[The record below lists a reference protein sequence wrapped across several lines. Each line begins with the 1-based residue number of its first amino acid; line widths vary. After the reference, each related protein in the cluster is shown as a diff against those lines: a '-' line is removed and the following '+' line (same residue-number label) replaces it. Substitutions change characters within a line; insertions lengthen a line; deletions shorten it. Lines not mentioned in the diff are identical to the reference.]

1 MHLENTAM
9 SSGRAD
15 FLFQRLRQLAI
26 TAPAVPTP
34 DDRLLERFTGQSD
47 ETAFA
52 ALVQRHGAMV
62 WNVGRR
68 VLHDEHEAEDVFQ
81 AAFLILAQKAG
92 TICRRQSV
100 GSWLYGVAYHL
111 AIRARANAA
120 RRQKLAHKAAD
131 RPGSDPLAE
140 VSGRELVQ
148 VLDAELQRLP
158 ERLRAPLLL
167 CYLEGQSQEEAAEQ
181 LGWSKTTLRGRLECG
196 RELLRYRLSRR
207 GLALSSALLPAALA
221 TNVTA
226 AVPLSLPAATAHA
239 AILFTDGSSTGAVSP
254 SVLALVQGMI
264 RTMLLTRLRAAVL
277 LVTIGLLGVGAAAL
291 AHHTLADRQPAQPD
305 PVAAQAPPQAEPAP
319 GVERPAIDRY
329 GDPLPPG
336 ALARL
341 GTVRLRHGGAVTGVV
356 FTPDGK
362 AAISVSQDARAH
374 LWDVGTGQELRCY
387 FPKWAEE
394 FHSLMAQAVA
404 LTPDGRTLAVAYGN
418 SDESIQLFDFATG
431 RELLRLKGH
440 KGSVYAVAFL
450 PGGRLVSAALDDT
463 IRVWDTATGK
473 ELRRLEAGH
482 QPLRHLAMAA
492 NGKIMASSGDD
503 DVIRVWD
510 IATGKKLHEWKA
522 KGADKEACELALAP
536 DGRTLVAS
544 AGENTLNVWDVATGR
559 IIRTLKGHGPL
570 AFSPGGTVLA
580 GTGTEGPVQLW
591 KVATGEELRNIPA
604 GWHQPVALAFA
615 PDGRSLLTGGWE
627 GTVRLWDLATGKERS
642 AARGHEASV
651 RVVACAPDGKTV
663 VTGSAD
669 GTVRY
674 WDPATGEERRQQNAA
689 RDLNGG
695 PGLPIMSIRGGRVD
709 TLAYSPDGRLLA
721 IGGPLVIRLCD
732 PTTGAVRRVLPLGET
747 SPFLLQFAP
756 DGKTIATAGSG
767 QDRQHHLYLWDVAT
781 GKLVRTFPGQS
792 SFIRALA
799 FSPDGKLLASTC
811 QDKARKVR
819 LWDVATGKLIR
830 ELAAR
835 TDSPIGVAFAPDGSA
850 VATGSDD
857 PRSDDRHTLIQMWDP
872 ATGRELPEFR
882 GASMGDLRLAFSPD
896 GKTLAA
902 AGGNGQVQ
910 LWEVATRRL
919 RGRFIGH
926 VGYLHTLAFAP
937 DGRALITGSD
947 DTTALVWDLT
957 GGRRSAHPLTDAQWR
972 AAWEELGDADAVKA
986 YRAMWTLATAARTV
1000 PALRERLRPLSPEVS
1015 VKIRQW
1021 IKDLDSDQF
1030 TVRDQAT
1037 AALEKQGYLA
1047 EPALRQALAGD
1058 PGVEVRQRVE
1068 RLLARLANPS
1078 ADRLRELRALEALG
1092 HAGTPGARSLLEAL
1106 AAGPPSDRLTRDAR
1120 GLLERRR
1127 PPADPAK

>member
-1 MHLENTAM
+1 MP
-9 SSGRAD
+9 SGRAD
-15 FLFQRLRQLAI
+15 FLLQRLRHLAAAH
-26 TAPAVPTP
+26 TVPTP
-34 DDRLLERFTGQSD
+34 DDCLLERFTGQRD

-92 TICRRQSV
+92 SICRRQSV

-120 RRQKLAHKAAD
+120 RRQKLARKAAD
-131 RPGSDPLAE
+131 RPESDPLAE

-148 VLDAELQRLP
+148 VIDAELQRLP

-181 LGWSKTTLRGRLECG
+181 LGWSKTTLRGRLERG

-207 GLALSSALLPAALA
+207 GLALSSALLPAALT
-221 TNVTA
+221 TNAKA
-226 AVPLSLPAATAHA
+226 AVPLSLAAATAHA
-239 AILFTDGSSTGAVSP
+239 AVLFIDGSSTGAVSP
-254 SVLALVQGMI
+254 SVLALVYGMI

-277 LVTIGLLGVGAAAL
+277 LVTVGLLGVGAAAL
-291 AHHTLADRQPAQPD
+291 AHHTLADRPPAQPNAD
-305 PVAAQAPPQAEPAP
+305 AAQAPPQGEPAP
-319 GVERPAIDRY
+319 GTDRPATDRY

-341 GTVRLRHGGAVTGVV
+341 GTVRLRHGSAVTGVA

-374 LWDVGTGQELRCY
+374 LWDVGTGKELRCY

-394 FHSLMAQAVA
+394 CHSLMAQAVA

-418 SDESIQLFDFATG
+418 SDESIQLFDFASS
-431 RELLRLKGH
+431 RELLRIKGH
-440 KGSVYAVAFL
+440 RGSVYAVAFL

-463 IRVWDTATGK
+463 IRVWDTASGK
-473 ELRRLEAGH
+473 ELRRLETGH
-482 QPLRHLAMAA
+482 KGLRRLVVAA
-492 NGKIMASSGDD
+492 DGKIMASGGDD

-522 KGADKEACELALAP
+522 KGPRKEPCDLVLAP
-536 DGRTLVAS
+536 DGRTLVAA
-544 AGENTLNVWDVATGR
+544 AGEETLRVWDVATGR
-559 IIRTLKGHGPL
+559 IVRTLKGQGPL
-570 AFSPGGTVLA
+570 AFSPDGTLLA
-580 GTGTEGPVQLW
+580 GAGTEGPVQLW
-591 KVATGEELRNIPA
+591 KVATGEELRTLPV
-604 GWHQPVALAFA
+604 GQHYPVALAFA
-615 PDGRSLLTGGWE
+615 PDGGSLLTGGWE
-627 GTVRLWDLATGKERS
+627 GTVHLWDLATGKERS

-689 RDLNGG
+689 RDLTTGLG
-695 PGLPIMSIRGGRVD
+695 PRIMSLRGHEQVD

-721 IGGPLVIRLCD
+721 IGGSLVIRLCD
-732 PTTGAVRRVLPLGET
+732 PTTGAVRRVLPLRNT
-747 SPFLLQFAP
+747 SPHLLQFAP

-767 QDRQHHLYLWDVAT
+767 PDRQYHLYLWDVAT
-781 GKLVRTFPGQS
+781 GKRVREFPGQS
-792 SFIRALA
+792 DFIRGLA
-799 FSPDGKLLASTC
+799 FSPDGKFLASTC
-811 QDKARKVR
+811 QDKSRKVR
-819 LWDVATGKLIR
+819 LWDVATGKLVR

-835 TDSPIGVAFAPDGSA
+835 TDAPIGVAFAPDGSA
-850 VATGSDD
+850 VAAGGDED
-857 PRSDDRHTLIQMWDP
+857 RRSDDSETVIQLWDP
-872 ATGRELPEFR
+872 ATGRALPEFR
-882 GASMGDLRLAFSPD
+882 GAGMGNVRLAFSPD

-919 RGRFIGH
+919 RGRFTGH

-937 DGRALITGSD
+937 DGRTLITGSE

-957 GGRRSAHPLTDAQWR
+957 GGRRSARPLTDAQWR

-986 YRAMWTLATAARTV
+986 YQAMWTLAATAQTV
-1000 PALRERLRPLSPEVS
+1000 PALRERLRPIPPEAAA
-1015 VKIRQW
+1015 KIAQW

-1030 TVRDQAT
+1030 PVRDQAT

-1047 EPALRQALAGD
+1047 EPALRQALTGD
-1058 PGVEVRQRVE
+1058 PGLEVRQRVE
-1068 RLLARLANPS
+1068 RLLGRLANPS
-1078 ADRLRELRALEALG
+1078 AERVRELRALEALG
-1092 HAGTPGARSLLEAL
+1092 HAGTPEARSLLESL
-1106 AAGPPSDRLTRDAR
+1106 AAGPPFDRLTHDAR
-1120 GLLERRR
+1120 ALLERR
-1127 PPADPAK
+1127 PPRANQGK